1 MLQRVEPLGPS
12 PLGPIHPSP
21 LPPLAGAV
29 GQPGA
34 FATQLLGARQQAHE
48 GALASLLAEIDE
60 AGDRLQRH
68 PIRAELARY
77 RALVGRFLKEATSKM
92 ASAERRTDRRNRV
105 FVLVQV
111 VDRKLEELTEL
122 LVEGQADAL
131 ALLAKLQEIQGLL
144 IDLKA

>member
-1 MLQRVEPLGPS
+1 MLQRVEPTSPGGLGPIGPS
-12 PLGPIHPSP
+12 PAPSAAAP
-21 LPPLAGAV
+21 V

-34 FATQLLGARQQAHE
+34 FAAQLLGAKHQAHE
-48 GALASLLAEIDE
+48 GALASLMAEIDE
-60 AGDRLQRH
+60 AGRQLVRH

-77 RALVGRFLKEATSKM
+77 RALVGRFMREATGKM
-92 ASAERRTDRRNRV
+92 ATAERRADRRNRI

-111 VDRKLEELTEL
+111 VDKKLEELTEL

-144 IDLKA
+144 VDLKA